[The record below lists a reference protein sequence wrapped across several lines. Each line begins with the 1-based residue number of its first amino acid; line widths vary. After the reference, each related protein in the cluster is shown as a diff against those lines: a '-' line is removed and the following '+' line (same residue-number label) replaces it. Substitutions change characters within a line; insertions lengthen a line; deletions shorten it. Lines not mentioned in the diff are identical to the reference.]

1 MRGLVCVCVCV
12 RVPMCMC
19 VSFYYNVGL
28 LSIHR
33 FNKAIQFSVSAVCPV
48 TKVTVYSV
56 IVLLFLNAYCFETCA
71 CMITNDKLHNAME
84 KSVMIT
90 PPVIASKGH

>member
-1 MRGLVCVCVCV
+1 MCVCVCVCACL
-12 RVPMCMC
+12 CMC
-19 VSFYYNVGL
+19 VSFYYNIGQ

-33 FNKAIQFSVSAVCPV
+33 FNKAMQFSVSAVCPV

-56 IVLLFLNAYCFETCA
+56 IVLLFLSAYCFEI
-71 CMITNDKLHNAME
+71 CMCVITNDKLHNAME

-90 PPVIASKGH
+90 PPIIASKGR

>member
-1 MRGLVCVCVCV
+1 VCLCV
-12 RVPMCMC
+12 RARACQSKC
-19 VSFYYNVGL
+19 VSFYYNIGL

-33 FNKAIQFSVSAVCPV
+33 FNKAMQFSVSAVCPV

-56 IVLLFLNAYCFETCA
+56 IVLLFLSAYCFEI
-71 CMITNDKLHNAME
+71 CMCVITNDKLHNAME

-90 PPVIASKGH
+90 PPVITCKGR